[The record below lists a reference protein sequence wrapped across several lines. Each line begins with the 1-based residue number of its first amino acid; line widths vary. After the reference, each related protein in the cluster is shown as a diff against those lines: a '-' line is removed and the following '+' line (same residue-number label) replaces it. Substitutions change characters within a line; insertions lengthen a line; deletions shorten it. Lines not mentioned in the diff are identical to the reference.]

1 MKKKED
7 VIVAIEKVR
16 KYFESVGLL
25 ERVLTP
31 QESTA
36 TVEEAARAV
45 GCEPAHIAKTISF
58 LRSTGPVLVV
68 MAGDARA
75 DNAKYRAR
83 FGEKASMIPGDMVE
97 QLIGHGLGGVC
108 PFVVN
113 AGVEVYLDESLK
125 RFEYVYA
132 AGGSPNSAV
141 KLTPDELEVHSGYLG
156 WVDVCKG
163 WE

>member
-1 MKKKED
+1 M
-7 VIVAIEKVR
+7 AIEKVK
-16 KYFESVGLL
+16 KYFESIDLL
-25 ERVLTP
+25 DRVIIP
-31 QESTA
+31 EESTA

-58 LRSTGPVLVV
+58 LQSGKPVLIV
-68 MAGDARA
+68 MAGDAKA
-75 DNAKYRAR
+75 DNIKYRAR
-83 FGEKASMIPGDMVE
+83 FGEKATMIPADMVE
-97 QLIGHGLGGVC
+97 PLIGHGLGGVC
-108 PFVVN
+108 PFAVN

-141 KLTPDELEVHSGYLG
+141 KLTPEELEVHSGYLG

>member
-1 MKKKED
+1 MA
-7 VIVAIEKVR
+7 VEKVME
-16 KYFESVGLL
+16 YFESVGLS
-25 ERVLTP
+25 ERVLIP

-58 LRSTGPVLVV
+58 LQRGKPVLIV

-75 DNAKYRAR
+75 DNSKYRAR

-97 QLIGHGLGGVC
+97 ALIGHGLGGVC
-108 PFVVN
+108 PFAVN
-113 AGVEVYLDESLK
+113 GGVEVYLDESLK

-141 KLTPDELEVHSGYLG
+141 KLTPVELEVHSGYLG

>member
-1 MKKKED
+1 M
-7 VIVAIEKVR
+7 AIEKVK

-58 LRSTGPVLVV
+58 LQSTGPVLVV
-68 MAGDARA
+68 MAGDAKA

-97 QLIGHGLGGVC
+97 RLIGHGLGGVC

>member
-1 MKKKED
+1 M
-7 VIVAIEKVR
+7 IMAIEKVME
-16 KYFESVGLL
+16 YFEAVGLL
-25 ERVLTP
+25 DRVVIP

-58 LRSTGPVLVV
+58 LQSGRPVLVV
-68 MAGDARA
+68 MAGDAKA

-83 FGEKASMIPGDMVE
+83 FGEKASMIPADMIEPLV
-97 QLIGHGLGGVC
+97 GHGLGGVC
-108 PFVVN
+108 PFVIN
-113 AGVEVYLDESLK
+113 NGVEVYLDESLK

-141 KLTPDELEVHSGYLG
+141 KLTPAELEVHSGYIG